1 MKILTETNE
10 EYQTMKKLFP
20 TAVIFK
26 PEDCIF
32 ASIWSIDDIETN
44 INKKT
49 SIQQAKDI
57 FYKQCGIEQYITQTI
72 NEILSDLPIDELY

>member
-44 INKKT
+44 TGKKVD
-49 SIQQAKDI
+49 IQTAKDI
-57 FYKQCGIEQYITQTI
+57 FGGQCGIEEYITQAI
-72 NEILSDLPIDELY
+72 NEILSDMEV